1 MEYDEVMK
9 IVKAINKNTAALKEE
24 VEVEREKNVILKE
37 LVESLKD
44 GK

>member
-1 MEYDEVMK
+1 MEHGEVLK

-37 LVESLKD
+37 LVEFLKD